1 MFQKFFTN
9 EPMVKEL
16 VTQIQQSGDRIWPSL
31 CTSEQEELS
40 AEHQQA
46 TQALKN
52 TLNLARSRKAQLDQ
66 DSELWK
72 EYLNLKEKVH
82 HIAGRNKFVDDSVS
96 SLPSLHSNIQRIAY
110 SLNDIQVNF
119 KHVVLLEIFN

>member
-1 MFQKFFTN
+1 
-9 EPMVKEL
+9 MVKEL

-40 AEHQQA
+40 AEHQLA
-46 TQALKN
+46 TQSLKN

-72 EYLNLKEKVH
+72 EYLNLMERVR
-82 HIAGRNKFVDDSVS
+82 HIAARNRFVDDAVS
-96 SLPSLHSNIQRIAY
+96 SLPSLHSNIQRITY
-110 SLNDIQVNF
+110 SLNDIQVGTRIYYLKVF
-119 KHVVLLEIFN
+119 VCVESLII